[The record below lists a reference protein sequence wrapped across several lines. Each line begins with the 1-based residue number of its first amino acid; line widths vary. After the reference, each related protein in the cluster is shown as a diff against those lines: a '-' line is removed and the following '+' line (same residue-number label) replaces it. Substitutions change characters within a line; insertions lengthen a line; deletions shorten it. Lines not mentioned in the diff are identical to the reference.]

1 MTLKLI
7 ISSLSLSFGV
17 IGQTNPNQNDV
28 RGPVNILSG
37 GVIDGVVVKEELPIR
52 SKIDYEHVREADYV
66 WSKRVFSR
74 IDERER
80 INHVLFF
87 PTDFINQ
94 DEYSF
99 PKTRGEVDSNRYWL
113 KHQERLSLWTIIEK
127 HLLLGDL
134 TLYKVRSEETPF
146 NEDGYQFKY
155 PLSKLTNDD
164 FFINNKYREDL
175 SKLLT
180 FGKPGQFWTIDDP
193 NNPGQQMPLKK
204 GTNSTFQAWIDS
216 LTIVSP
222 GSKVD
227 VQNNNQSLTVWD
239 QLTIWSVD
247 PKQRLK
253 LENAWNQAKNL
264 TPIRRPAEMRYITS
278 PSICAYNIKED
289 WFFDKERS
297 ILDRRIIAIAPVAKY
312 LYSDSGNADAL
323 DRFDAF
329 LFKDV
334 DGNLKTLAADP
345 NDPTSVNLQPM
356 NPSDGKIIER
366 EMFWLYF
373 PELRDVIVNYYVY
386 NEKSDSQWMSFDDL
400 FWKRKFSSTIYRV
413 SDKFDRE
420 IEDYKYGVDALY
432 EAERIKDDIRK
443 WEIDVWNY

>member
-17 IGQTNPNQNDV
+17 ICQTNNNQNDL

-52 SKIDYEHVREADYV
+52 SKIEYEHVREADYV

-94 DEYSF
+94 DEYSL
-99 PKTRGEVDSNRYWL
+99 PKTRGEVDSNKYWL

-127 HLLLGDL
+127 HLFLGDL

-164 FFINNKYREDL
+164 FFINTKYREDL
-175 SKLLT
+175 SKQLT

-193 NNPGQQMPLKK
+193 NNPGQKMPLKK
-204 GTNSTFQAWIDS
+204 GTNTTFQAWIDS
-216 LTIVSP
+216 LTIVTP
-222 GSKVD
+222 TSKVD

-264 TPIRRPAEMRYITS
+264 APIRRPPEMRYITS
-278 PSICAYNIKED
+278 SSICAYNIKED

-297 ILDRRIIAIAPVAKY
+297 MLDRRIIAIAPVAKY
-312 LYSDSGNADAL
+312 LYSDSGNADPL

-334 DGNLKTLAADP
+334 DGSLKTLAADP
-345 NDPTSVNLQPM
+345 NDPTSFGGCLETWFNESSPNTSWIKTRDA
-356 NPSDGKIIER
+356 NPS
-366 EMFWLYF
+366 
-373 PELRDVIVNYYVY
+373 
-386 NEKSDSQWMSFDDL
+386 
-400 FWKRKFSSTIYRV
+400 
-413 SDKFDRE
+413 
-420 IEDYKYGVDALY
+420 
-432 EAERIKDDIRK
+432 
-443 WEIDVWNY
+443 